1 MKKGLAIFLI
11 CLSFFAGFFVNKT
24 IAKENQVLTKS
35 QMEKL
40 INRNI
45 SQDEWNKMTRDG
57 EVEMIGG
64 ADGPTQIYTESNKYE
79 NIKKTRKFG

>member
-24 IAKENQVLTKS
+24 IAKENQGLTKT
-35 QMEKL
+35 QMENM
-40 INRNI
+40 INRKI
-45 SQDEWNKMTRDG
+45 SDDEWKKMTRDG

-64 ADGPTQIYTESNKYE
+64 ADGPTQIYTESNK
-79 NIKKTRKFG
+79 

>member
-11 CLSFFAGFFVNKT
+11 CLSFFTGFFLNKT
-24 IAKENQVLTKS
+24 IAKENQGLTKT

-40 INRNI
+40 INRKI
-45 SQDEWNKMTRDG
+45 SKDEWRKMTQDG

-64 ADGPTQIYTESNKYE
+64 ADGPTQIYTESDK
-79 NIKKTRKFG
+79 

>member
-1 MKKGLAIFLI
+1 MRKNLAIFLI

-24 IAKENQVLTKS
+24 IAKKNQGLTKT

-40 INRNI
+40 INRKI
-45 SQDEWNKMTRDG
+45 SNDEWRKMTQDG

-64 ADGPTQIYTESNKYE
+64 SDGPTQIYTESDK
-79 NIKKTRKFG
+79 

>member
-11 CLSFFAGFFVNKT
+11 CLSFFTGFFVNKT
-24 IAKENQVLTKS
+24 IAKENHGLTKT

-40 INRNI
+40 INRKI
-45 SQDEWNKMTRDG
+45 SKDEWRKMTQDG

-64 ADGPTQIYTESNKYE
+64 ADGPTQIYTESDK
-79 NIKKTRKFG
+79 

>member
-1 MKKGLAIFLI
+1 MKKGLAILLI

-24 IAKENQVLTKS
+24 IAKENQGLTKT

-40 INRNI
+40 INRKI
-45 SQDEWNKMTRDG
+45 SKDEWRKMTQDG

-64 ADGPTQIYTESNKYE
+64 ADGPTQIYTESNK
-79 NIKKTRKFG
+79 

>member
-11 CLSFFAGFFVNKT
+11 CLSFFTGFFVNKT
-24 IAKENQVLTKS
+24 IAKENQGLKKT

-40 INRNI
+40 INRKI
-45 SQDEWNKMTRDG
+45 SKDEWRKMTQDG

-64 ADGPTQIYTESNKYE
+64 ADGPTQIYTESDK
-79 NIKKTRKFG
+79 

>member
-24 IAKENQVLTKS
+24 IAKENQGLTKT

-40 INRNI
+40 LNREI
-45 SQDEWNKMTRDG
+45 SQDEWKKMTRDG
-57 EVEMIGG
+57 ELEMIGG
-64 ADGPTQIYTESNKYE
+64 ADGPTQIYTESNK
-79 NIKKTRKFG
+79 

>member
-11 CLSFFAGFFVNKT
+11 CLSFFAGFFVNNT
-24 IAKENQVLTKS
+24 IAKENQGLTKT

-40 INRNI
+40 LNREI
-45 SQDEWNKMTRDG
+45 SQDEWKKMTRDG

-64 ADGPTQIYTESNKYE
+64 ADGPTQIYTESNK
-79 NIKKTRKFG
+79 

>member
-24 IAKENQVLTKS
+24 IAKENQGFTKT

-40 INRNI
+40 INRKI
-45 SQDEWNKMTRDG
+45 SKDEWRKMTQDG

-64 ADGPTQIYTESNKYE
+64 ADGPTQIYTKSNK
-79 NIKKTRKFG
+79 

>member
-1 MKKGLAIFLI
+1 MKKGLAILLI

-24 IAKENQVLTKS
+24 IAKENQGLTKT

-40 INRNI
+40 INRKI
-45 SQDEWNKMTRDG
+45 SKDEWRKMTQDG

-64 ADGPTQIYTESNKYE
+64 ADGATQIYTESDK
-79 NIKKTRKFG
+79 

>member
-11 CLSFFAGFFVNKT
+11 CFSFFAGFFVNKT
-24 IAKENQVLTKS
+24 IAKENQGLTKT

-40 INRNI
+40 INRKI
-45 SQDEWNKMTRDG
+45 SKDEWRKMTQDG

-64 ADGPTQIYTESNKYE
+64 ADGPTQIYTESDK
-79 NIKKTRKFG
+79 

>member
-24 IAKENQVLTKS
+24 IAKGNQGLTKT

-64 ADGPTQIYTESNKYE
+64 ADGPKQIYTESN
-79 NIKKTRKFG
+79 T

>member
-1 MKKGLAIFLI
+1 MKKGLAVFLI
-11 CLSFFAGFFVNKT
+11 GLSFFAGFFVNNT
-24 IAKENQVLTKS
+24 IAKENQGLTKT

-64 ADGPTQIYTESNKYE
+64 ADGPTQIYTESNK
-79 NIKKTRKFG
+79 